1 MGIISIKSTDNLFWL
16 GRYIERVN
24 TTLKIFT
31 EYYDR
36 MIDKDE
42 KYYED
47 FCSKLGIANKYS
59 YKQEFI
65 RNFLFDEND
74 PNSVMHNLLAAYDNA
89 VIMRN
94 ELSSETMSYVQMAVD
109 ALEKDKYSNAP
120 ILKLQQVFDYIFAFW
135 GSADDYVESETS
147 RNILKFGRSVERLD
161 LYTRFSYPPELVKK
175 EFSILLNRLYKVG
188 IECNVDATD
197 RLISIILEKD
207 SFEEDKNIIL
217 NETAIVGRAKEN
229 SDVDM
234 DYIYIMLQTAP
245 IQNALLKLINDK
257 GKATPKLSKEMLN
270 MIHIIKL
277 TEEERTKIIEE
288 HRRIQ
293 EETIRFQ
300 NTIDKLQ
307 TTDEN
312 KMGMI
317 WVQSE
322 N

>member
-1 MGIISIKSTDNLFWL
+1 MEDISQRYYIFRNDLITFKGYPVSRVSLSEEEMAKQKVLGYDIVKVAGWKNIKNYQRNHTISGNCDTIKIAHSSHPNPNFIKKNDIILS
-16 GRYIERVN
+16 VN
-24 TTLKIFT
+24 QQ
-31 EYYDR
+31 
-36 MIDKDE
+36 DKD
-42 KYYED
+42 
-47 FCSKLGIANKYS
+47 CIA
-59 YKQEFI
+59 
-65 RNFLFDEND
+65 
-74 PNSVMHNLLAAYDNA
+74 M
-89 VIMRN
+89 
-94 ELSSETMSYVQMAVD
+94 T
-109 ALEKDKYSNAP
+109 
-120 ILKLQQVFDYIFAFW
+120 YI
-135 GSADDYVESETS
+135 DTE
-147 RNILKFGRSVERLD
+147 
-161 LYTRFSYPPELVKK
+161 PP
-175 EFSILLNRLYKVG
+175 
-188 IECNVDATD
+188 
-197 RLISIILEKD
+197 
-207 SFEEDKNIIL
+207 KNIIL
-217 NETAIVGRAKEN
+217 NETAIVVRAKEN

>member
-1 MGIISIKSTDNLFWL
+1 MNLINLILIVVVIVVCVYMVRNFIQKRKAEESDEKLQYCYYKNACGKVLELAFYKNANINERKFNNGYKLMKWDNDKKNCPTSID
-16 GRYIERVN
+16 Y
-24 TTLKIFT
+24 
-31 EYYDR
+31 
-36 MIDKDE
+36 KDE

-217 NETAIVGRAKEN
+217 NE
-229 SDVDM
+229 
-234 DYIYIMLQTAP
+234 
-245 IQNALLKLINDK
+245 
-257 GKATPKLSKEMLN
+257 LSRL
-270 MIHIIKL
+270 
-277 TEEERTKIIEE
+277 
-288 HRRIQ
+288 
-293 EETIRFQ
+293 F
-300 NTIDKLQ
+300 
-307 TTDEN
+307 TTT
-312 KMGMI
+312 
-317 WVQSE
+317 VVY
-322 N
+322 